1 MALFRSRLF
10 AGALFVGAL
19 FGASDVSPPIT
30 PVTPPVV
37 IGGGGGGIFSIFDT
51 PQTVYIDDT
60 TRRQSNAILAIV
72 AAVIGS
78 GVLD

>member
-19 FGASDVSPPIT
+19 FGASDT
-30 PVTPPVV
+30 PVTPPASSSKS
-37 IGGGGGGIFSIFDT
+37 GKIFSIFDT
-51 PQTVYIDDT
+51 PPTVYIDDT
-60 TRRQSNAILAIV
+60 VRRQNNAILVIA